1 MMKRKLKIG
10 ITCYPS
16 VGGSGVVATE
26 LGKLLAEKG
35 HEIHFITSSLPF
47 RLNKVYCNITFHEV
61 EVNQYSVFKYP
72 PYDLALASKMA
83 EVAKREDLDLLH
95 VHYAIPHAICAYL
108 AKQMIDKELKIVT
121 TLHGT
126 DITVL
131 GYDHSL
137 ADMIRFSIES
147 SDKVTAVSNAL
158 VNQTYDLLQPKKEI
172 ETVYNFIDDRVYYKQ
187 DSSYLKKEYGISE
200 DEKVII
206 HVSNFR
212 KVKRVHDVIYSFQKI
227 QRKVKAKLLLV
238 GDGPEMSFVNRLVRE
253 LGLTEQVLFLGK
265 QDSLEELYSISDL
278 ILLLS
283 EKESFG
289 LVLLEAMACGVPC
302 IGTNAGGIPE
312 VINDGETGYI
322 CEIGD
327 INAIAYK
334 AINLLSDEELHKN
347 FSQKSTALAKKM
359 FHSDKIVTEY
369 ESIYYQLLT
378 EGAKDGDP
386 IL

>member
-1 MMKRKLKIG
+1 MKKKLKIG

-26 LGKLLAEKG
+26 LGKLLAERG

-83 EVAKREDLDLLH
+83 EVAKREKLDLLH
-95 VHYAIPHAICAYL
+95 VHYAIPHAICAFL
-108 AKQMIDKELKIVT
+108 AKQMVGEDLKIVT

-131 GYDHSL
+131 GYDQSL
-137 ADMIRFSIES
+137 SDLIRFGIET
-147 SDKVTAVSNAL
+147 SDKVTAVSHSL
-158 VNQTYDLLQPKKEI
+158 VEQTIELLQPKKQI
-172 ETVYNFIDDRVYYKQ
+172 ETVYNFIDDRIYFKKNT
-187 DSSYLKKEYGISE
+187 SHLKREYGIDE

-212 KVKRVHDVIYSFQKI
+212 KVKRVQDVIYSFQLI
-227 QRKVKAKLLLV
+227 QRKINAKLLLV
-238 GDGPEMSFVNRLVRE
+238 GDGPEMSFVSRLVRE
-253 LGLTEQVLFLGK
+253 LGLTDKVLFLGK
-265 QDSLEELYSISDL
+265 QDNLEQLYSISDL
-278 ILLLS
+278 MLLLS

-302 IGTNAGGIPE
+302 IGTNIGGIPE
-312 VINDGETGYI
+312 VIHEGKTGFLS
-322 CEIGD
+322 EVGD
-327 INAIAYK
+327 INTVSNHAIH
-334 AINLLSDEELHKN
+334 ILSNPDLHKKM
-347 FSQKSTALAKKM
+347 SEHAIYIAKND
-359 FHSDKIVTEY
+359 FHSEKIVSQY
-369 ESIYYQLLT
+369 ESIYYDLLS
-378 EGAKDGDP
+378 
-386 IL
+386 

>member
-1 MMKRKLKIG
+1 MKKKLKIG

-26 LGKLLAEKG
+26 LGKLLAERG

-83 EVAKREDLDLLH
+83 EVAKREQLDLLH
-95 VHYAIPHAICAYL
+95 VHYAIPHAICAFL
-108 AKQMIDKELKIVT
+108 AKQMVGDDLKIVT

-131 GYDHSL
+131 GYDQSL
-137 ADMIRFSIES
+137 SDLIRFGIEA

-158 VNQTYDLLQPKKEI
+158 ANQTYELIQSNKTI
-172 ETVYNFIDDRVYYKQ
+172 ETVYNFIDDRVYSKK
-187 DSSYLKKEYGISE
+187 DAAHLKREYGIHA
-200 DEKVII
+200 DEKVVI

-212 KVKRVHDVIYSFQKI
+212 KVKRVQDVVYSFQLI
-227 QRKVKAKLLLV
+227 QRQINSKLLLV
-238 GDGPEMSFVNRLVRE
+238 GDGPEMTFVSKLVRE
-253 LGLTEQVLFLGK
+253 LGITDKVLFLGK
-265 QDSLEELYSISDL
+265 QDNLEELYSLSDVM
-278 ILLLS
+278 LLLS

-302 IGTNAGGIPE
+302 IGTNTGGIPE
-312 VINDGETGYI
+312 VINEGQTGYL
-322 CEIGD
+322 CEVGD
-327 INAIAYK
+327 IEKVSQRAIQ
-334 AINLLSDEELHKN
+334 LLSNEELHKKMSEHAV
-347 FSQKSTALAKKM
+347 FTARQA
-359 FHSDKIVTEY
+359 FHSDKIVSQY
-369 ESIYYQLLT
+369 ESIYYNLLT
-378 EGAKDGDP
+378 
-386 IL
+386 

>member
-1 MMKRKLKIG
+1 MKKKLKIG

-26 LGKLLAEKG
+26 LGKLLAERG

-83 EVAKREDLDLLH
+83 EVAKREKLDLLH
-95 VHYAIPHAICAYL
+95 VHYAIPHAICAFL
-108 AKQMIDKELKIVT
+108 AKQMVGEDLKIVT

-131 GYDHSL
+131 GYDQSL
-137 ADMIRFSIES
+137 SDLIRFGIET
-147 SDKVTAVSNAL
+147 SDKVTAVSHSL
-158 VNQTYDLLQPKKEI
+158 VEQTIELLQPKKQI
-172 ETVYNFIDDRVYYKQ
+172 ETVYNFIDDRIYFKKNTTH
-187 DSSYLKKEYGISE
+187 LKREYGIDE

-212 KVKRVHDVIYSFQKI
+212 KVKRVQDVIYSFQLI
-227 QRKVKAKLLLV
+227 QRKINAKLLLV
-238 GDGPEMSFVNRLVRE
+238 GDGPEMSFVSRLVRE
-253 LGLTEQVLFLGK
+253 LGLTDKVLFLGK
-265 QDSLEELYSISDL
+265 QDNLEQLYSISDL
-278 ILLLS
+278 MLLLS

-302 IGTNAGGIPE
+302 IGTNIGGIPE
-312 VINDGETGYI
+312 VIHEGKTGFLS
-322 CEIGD
+322 EIGD
-327 INAIAYK
+327 INTVSNHAIH
-334 AINLLSDEELHKN
+334 ILSNPDLHKKM
-347 FSQKSTALAKKM
+347 SEHAIYIAKND
-359 FHSDKIVTEY
+359 FHSEKIVSQY
-369 ESIYYQLLT
+369 ESIYYDLLS
-378 EGAKDGDP
+378 
-386 IL
+386 